1 MSCPRVKCLP
11 RQRGAALVVAM
22 LVFALVAA
30 LMVGLQ
36 RDFTLILQRGT
47 HQVFTEQTWAYLIGA
62 EGLAQL
68 ALQADSRAD
77 ARAEQPSDHLGEL
90 WAQPPN
96 PYPLDGGGWMQG
108 GIEDLQGRF
117 NLNLLTGSSGGGAGA
132 NGEGGANAPDG
143 DSGDAA
149 PDSDSD
155 DIDSPS
161 AINGTEERWSPAQKV
176 LIRLLQALGD
186 ASLPLEE
193 AMALTDA
200 ITDFIDADSQRRER
214 GAEESE
220 YRYADFPYLPA
231 NRSLASVS
239 ELRAVQGMTV
249 PVYEA
254 LAPLVTVWPET
265 GAKLNVLTCPL
276 PVLRALN
283 ADDQMAPLAQTE
295 AERIDALR
303 REAVLISVEDFMA
316 DPALEGRPLGEL
328 ESLLDTRSDWFVL
341 DATVELA
348 DRERHLF
355 TVLRRSSEQVLAVF
369 RSEGEL

>member
-1 MSCPRVKCLP
+1 
-11 RQRGAALVVAM
+11 
-22 LVFALVAA
+22 
-30 LMVGLQ
+30 
-36 RDFTLILQRGT
+36 
-47 HQVFTEQTWAYLIGA
+47 
-62 EGLAQL
+62 
-68 ALQADSRAD
+68 
-77 ARAEQPSDHLGEL
+77 
-90 WAQPPN
+90 
-96 PYPLDGGGWMQG
+96 
-108 GIEDLQGRF
+108 
-117 NLNLLTGSSGGGAGA
+117 
-132 NGEGGANAPDG
+132 
-143 DSGDAA
+143 
-149 PDSDSD
+149 
-155 DIDSPS
+155 
-161 AINGTEERWSPAQKV
+161 
-176 LIRLLQALGD
+176 
-186 ASLPLEE
+186 
-193 AMALTDA
+193 MALTDA

-254 LAPLVTVWPET
+254 LASLVTVWPET
-265 GAKLNVLTCPL
+265 GAKLNLLTCPL

-283 ADDQMAPLAQTE
+283 ADDQMVPLAQME

-303 REAVLISVEDFMA
+303 REAVLVSVEDLMA

>member
-1 MSCPRVKCLP
+1 MSYPQIKWRP

-108 GIEDLQGRF
+108 GIEDLQGRL
-117 NLNLLTGSSGGGAGA
+117 NLNLLTGSSRGGTGEKGESGA
-132 NGEGGANAPDG
+132 NGPDG
-143 DSGDAA
+143 DSGDSVFNSNTDER
-149 PDSDSD
+149 DSLS
-155 DIDSPS
+155 S
-161 AINGTEERWSPAQKV
+161 INGTEGRWSSAQKV

-200 ITDFIDADSQRRER
+200 ITDFIDSDSQRRER
-214 GAEESE
+214 GAEDSE

-239 ELRAVQGMTV
+239 ELRAVQGMTA

-254 LAPLVTVWPET
+254 LAPLVTVWPGT
-265 GAKLNVLTCPL
+265 GAKLNLLTCPL

-283 ADDQMAPLAQTE
+283 ADDQMSPLAQME
-295 AERIDALR
+295 AERIDTLR
-303 REAVLISVEDFMA
+303 REAVLVNVEDFLA

-328 ESLLDTRSDWFVL
+328 ESLLDTKSDWFVL
-341 DATVELA
+341 HATVELA

-355 TVLRRSSEQVLAVF
+355 TVLRRSPEQVLAVF